1 MKVIVKALCGVI
13 IHLSCPCISTE
24 QEKKI
29 HTSNHQKRLQFV
41 WDAHNTAFMLQLCQ
55 EWMPRRNGPERQS
68 PHMEALRVAVAGRFS
83 RQEVMIHIQF
93 FSDLFRYQLLLD
105 TKKVRFR
112 GENCDLGLNIAL
124 NAFHGKLLGNTWYSV
139 PRNWQFVRV
148 VSPLTLWQLVNSHKT
163 HTNWLIDGN

>member
-1 MKVIVKALCGVI
+1 
-13 IHLSCPCISTE
+13 
-24 QEKKI
+24 
-29 HTSNHQKRLQFV
+29 
-41 WDAHNTAFMLQLCQ
+41 MLQLCQ

-68 PHMEALRVAVAGRFS
+68 PHIEALRVAVAGRFS

-148 VSPLTLWQLVNSHKT
+148 VSPLTL
-163 HTNWLIDGN
+163 

>member
-1 MKVIVKALCGVI
+1 MNVIVKALCGII

-29 HTSNHQKRLQFV
+29 HTSNHQKRLRFV

-139 PRNWQFVRV
+139 PMNWQFVRV

-163 HTNWLIDGN
+163 HANWLIDGN